1 MKINKFLLFIFL
13 WNIFSCNESKPRKPL
28 NNTKNSFFKS
38 SIKRNIKIRLK
49 EENIFKEIIKNSKKK
64 FYHSN
69 AGFWFSYINKT
80 NRNKPIEGDRV
91 IFSYEIYDIHGNI
104 IYNKNFLQDVN
115 YIIDKDDILPALREG
130 VKVLGEGETA
140 KFLFPS
146 FLCYG
151 YIGDFNKIG
160 INQPLIIIINL
171 LKHFND

>member
-1 MKINKFLLFIFL
+1 M
-13 WNIFSCNESKPRKPL
+13 
-28 NNTKNSFFKS
+28 
-38 SIKRNIKIRLK
+38 RLK

-64 FYHSN
+64 FYYSN

-91 IFSYEIYDIHGNI
+91 IFSYEIYDIYGNI